1 MLIEDGTYFVAEAD
15 DIIIGCGG
23 WSKRKTL
30 FGGSLRSGSCP
41 QRIQFVGINVH
52 LAGRRILSR
61 VRLRRDGSDLLRR
74 RRSTGIR
81 ADEESFADI
90 ERVLRGREILPE
102 LEAARSARGAHG
114 SLRFIAAPRRD
125 YRSQQQKSAP
135 GQTASLVILPF
146 RDSSRWRYGIV
157 IFKTCPSPF
166 GGGPKPTFET

>member
-1 MLIEDGTYFVAEAD
+1 MRTGRCQPL
-15 DIIIGCGG
+15 
-23 WSKRKTL
+23 
-30 FGGSLRSGSCP
+30 
-41 QRIQFVGINVH
+41 IQFVGINVH

-61 VRLRRDGSDLLRR
+61 VRLRRDGSDLLRRR

-114 SLRFIAAPRRD
+114 SLRFIAAARRD

-135 GQTASLVILPF
+135 GRRLP
-146 RDSSRWRYGIV
+146 W
-157 IFKTCPSPF
+157 
-166 GGGPKPTFET
+166 